1 MNEDEAYLS
10 VAQRF
15 LTSCEIHIQHQTNL
29 QEVIGFE
36 SYHAFES
43 IGGAYN
49 AHYGHQ
55 VPRSHVGKLN
65 AFVAN
70 SRHHGGVNARVIAA
84 LAMTLHS
91 MRNRYLYPE
100 QMGAEYRA
108 PEEQISLTDVRRTV
122 RRVRGIIREIEHLI
136 N

>member
-1 MNEDEAYLS
+1 M
-10 VAQRF
+10 
-15 LTSCEIHIQHQTNL
+15 
-29 QEVIGFE
+29 
-36 SYHAFES
+36 
-43 IGGAYN
+43 
-49 AHYGHQ
+49 
-55 VPRSHVGKLN
+55 GKLN

>member
-15 LTSCEIHIQHQTNL
+15 LRSCEIHIQHQTNL
-29 QEVIGFE
+29 QEVVGFE

-49 AHYGHQ
+49 AHHGYQ
-55 VPRSHVGKLN
+55 VPRGHVGKLN

-70 SRHHGGVNARVIAA
+70 SHHDNRVNSRAIAA
-84 LAMTLHS
+84 IAMTLHS

-100 QMGAEYRA
+100 QIGHEYRA

-122 RRVRGIIREIEHLI
+122 QRVRGIIRQIERLI